1 MRLENREIKKM
12 LRVLIFAFIV
22 AFIHAYQTGKLI
34 LNALSLNFFELIWK
48 LVAILKVGG
57 FAKTLINTSRSN
69 KLQQTNNDEVS
80 YCGGCNSGTIPSCN
94 RCGVVCHCNCGPSC
108 YCRKSCRCT
117 RARRCA
123 MHQ

>member
-1 MRLENREIKKM
+1 MLIKQVNRLEM
-12 LRVLIFAFIV
+12 PFLLIFQI
-22 AFIHAYQTGKLI
+22 YD
-34 LNALSLNFFELIWK
+34 WK

-57 FAKTLINTSRSN
+57 FAKALINTSRSN

-108 YCRKSCRCT
+108 YCKKSCRCT
-117 RARRCA
+117 RTRRCA